1 MKDTKKDT
9 PGFMIYREAAIML
22 SLLPDEAAGQVIKAA
37 AFYFLRGTAPNDI
50 EETASQVFEVLQESI
65 DRCNDKYG
73 HILTRNIINGKKG
86 GRPKG
91 KTQKEPKENPEETQ
105 TEPKGNPEKPNH
117 NHNHNHNHS
126 HNSNPN
132 HNDDN
137 ACLPEQ
143 AFPTD
148 QEVFQYAQKIGL
160 AMDAAE
166 RFIRQMEADGW
177 QIDGKPVRSWKALLK
192 SRLQWQT
199 ESENGGMTQNE
210 PRPEPERRFG
220 IHL

>member
-9 PGFMIYREAAIML
+9 PGFMLYREAAIML

-117 NHNHNHNHS
+117 NHNHS
-126 HNSNPN
+126 HNSN

>member
-37 AFYFLRGTAPNDI
+37 AFYFLRGTAPDDI

-91 KTQKEPKENPEETQ
+91 KTQKEPKGNPEETQ

-117 NHNHNHNHS
+117 NHNHNHNYNQS
-126 HNSNPN
+126 HNQN
-132 HNDDN
+132 HSPDN

-143 AFPTD
+143 ALPTD
-148 QEVFQYAQKIGL
+148 QEIFDYAEQIGL
-160 AMDAAE
+160 DADAAGQ
-166 RFIRQMEADGW
+166 FIQQMEADGW
-177 QIDGKPVRSWKALLK
+177 QVKSQPVRNWKALLR
-192 SRLQWQT
+192 SRLRWQT
-199 ESENGGMTQNE
+199 EKENGGEPENE
-210 PRPEPERRFG
+210 PKPEQRFG
-220 IHL
+220 THL

>member
-22 SLLPDEAAGQVIKAA
+22 SLLPDETAGQVIKAA
-37 AFYFLRGTAPNDI
+37 VFYFLRGTVPNDI
-50 EETASQVFEVLQESI
+50 EETASQVFEVLQESV
-65 DRCNDKYG
+65 DRCNDKYKR
-73 HILTRNIINGKKG
+73 ILTRNTLNGSKG

-91 KTQKEPKENPEETQ
+91 KTQKEPNGNPKETQ
-105 TEPKGNPEKPNH
+105 SEPKENPEKPNH
-117 NHNHNHNHS
+117 NHNPNRNHNP
-126 HNSNPN
+126 NQN

-148 QEVFQYAQKIGL
+148 QEIFDYAEQIGL
-160 AMDAAE
+160 NPDAAE
-166 RFIRQMEADGW
+166 RFIRQMEESGW
-177 QIDGKPVRSWKALLK
+177 QIDGKPVRSWKGLLR

-199 ESENGGMTQNE
+199 ENESGGVTKNE
-210 PRPEPERRFG
+210 SKPERLIG